1 MTVQPKPRVRSASA
15 GMPRKLSVAVTTAA
29 IPAVM
34 MSSLA
39 LAEPAEAAPQAPAKA
54 LFPQMPLQAKKNFP
68 AGGSIPAAQL
78 AAQVPATVAAESAVP
93 EKHRI
98 VPGDTVSS
106 IAARYG
112 LDMNELLRIN
122 NLQLSSIIYAGKE
135 LVLTGSAKAPEAP
148 AAPSAAPAPATG
160 TYTVVPGDTLS
171 AIAAKHGVSLA
182 SVLEQNNLGM
192 SSIIHP
198 GQKISVGSGSDA
210 PVTTA
215 SSAPAPAAP
224 APAAPAAAPEAAGS
238 YTVVP
243 GDTLGAIAA
252 KHGVSLKS
260 VLEANNLSMTSV
272 IRPGQSIALG
282 SGSGVTTLA
291 TPAAPAAPAAPAEAP
306 TDLVPSTFLHYTYP
320 QHVVANA
327 NLNKQALNGMN
338 VPSRAQMQQL
348 VAETAASMGVDPALA
363 QAFALQESGFDQ
375 RAVSP
380 ANAIGTMQVI
390 PSSGEWASDLV
401 GRQLNLLDPQDN
413 VTAGVAIIRALVR
426 TSPSLE
432 VAIASYYQGQ
442 YSVTTQGMYPDTE
455 RYVASVLAH
464 RATF

>member
-1 MTVQPKPRVRSASA
+1 MTVQPTAKPRTAA
-15 GMPRKLSVAVTTAA
+15 LPRKLSVAVTTAA

-39 LAEPAEAAPQAPAKA
+39 LAEPAQAAPAPSPSKA
-54 LFPQMPLQAKKNFP
+54 LFPQLPLQAKKQLT
-68 AGGSIPAAQL
+68 GGLIPASQL
-78 AAQVPATVAAESAVP
+78 AAQVPATVAAESAAP
-93 EKHRI
+93 ATHRI

-112 LDMNELLRIN
+112 LDLNEVLRIN
-122 NLQLSSIIYAGKE
+122 NLTPTSIIFAGKE
-135 LVLTGSAKAPEAP
+135 LKLTGTASAPAAEAP
-148 AAPSAAPAPATG
+148 AKG
-160 TYTVVPGDTLS
+160 TYTVEAGDTLS
-171 AIAAKHGVSLA
+171 AIAAKHDVSLA
-182 SVLEQNNLGM
+182 SVLKANGLSM
-192 SSIIHP
+192 TSVIHP
-198 GQKISVGSGSDA
+198 GQQIAVDGAA
-210 PVTTA
+210 P
-215 SSAPAPAAP
+215 SAPSAPAAAPSAPAAP
-224 APAAPAAAPEAAGS
+224 APASAGT

-252 KHGVSLKS
+252 RHGVSLQT
-260 VLEANNLSMTSV
+260 VLKANNLSMTSI
-272 IRPGQSIALG
+272 IRPGQKLSL
-282 SGSGVTTLA
+282 SGSSTITTA
-291 TPAAPAAPAAPAEAP
+291 SSTPAAPAAAEAP

-327 NLNKQALNGMN
+327 NLNKQALNAAA
-338 VPSRAQMQQL
+338 VPSRAQMQQM
-348 VAETAASMGVDPALA
+348 VADTAVSMGVDPALA

-442 YSVTTQGMYPDTE
+442 YSVTTQGMYPDTKA
-455 RYVASVLAH
+455 YVASVLAH
-464 RATF
+464 RAGF

>member
-1 MTVQPKPRVRSASA
+1 MTVQPPARPRTATA

-39 LAEPAEAAPQAPAKA
+39 LAEPAQASVPQLPAKA
-54 LFPQMPLQAKKNFP
+54 LFPQLPLQAMKNAGSAVVP
-68 AGGSIPAAQL
+68 ASQL

-93 EKHRI
+93 ATHRI

-112 LDMNELLRIN
+112 LDMNEVLRIN
-122 NLQLSSIIYAGKE
+122 NLSASSVIYAGKE
-135 LVLTGSAKAPEAP
+135 LKLTGTAKAPSAPVAQAP
-148 AAPSAAPAPATG
+148 AAG
-160 TYTVVPGDTLS
+160 TYTV
-171 AIAAKHGVSLA
+171 K
-182 SVLEQNNLGM
+182 
-192 SSIIHP
+192 
-198 GQKISVGSGSDA
+198 
-210 PVTTA
+210 
-215 SSAPAPAAP
+215 
-224 APAAPAAAPEAAGS
+224 
-238 YTVVP
+238 P

-252 KHGVSLKS
+252 RHGVSLAS
-260 VLEANNLSMTSV
+260 VLAANNLSMTSV
-272 IRPGQSIALG
+272 IYPGDKLSVG
-282 SGSGVTTLA
+282 SGTGVTTA
-291 TPAAPAAPAAPAEAP
+291 SSTPAAAAPAAPAAPQAGTYTVKPGDTLGAIAARHGVSLKSVLDANSLSMNSIIRPGQKLSLSGSATVTTASSAPAAPAAAP

-327 NLNKQALNGMN
+327 NLNKQALNSMA

-348 VAETAASMGVDPALA
+348 VADTARSMGVDPALA

-426 TSPSLE
+426 TSPNLE
-432 VAIASYYQGQ
+432 TAIASYYQGQ
-442 YSVTTQGMYPDTE
+442 YSVTTQGMYPDTKA
-455 RYVASVLAH
+455 YVASVLAH
-464 RATF
+464 RAGF

>member
-1 MTVQPKPRVRSASA
+1 MTMQPPARPRTAA
-15 GMPRKLSVAVTTAA
+15 TGMPRKLSVAVTTAA

-39 LAEPAEAAPQAPAKA
+39 LAEPAQAAVPQTPAKA
-54 LFPQMPLQAKKNFP
+54 LFPQLPLQAMKN
-68 AGGSIPAAQL
+68 AGGAVVPASQL

-93 EKHRI
+93 ATHRI

-112 LDMNELLRIN
+112 LDLNEVLRIN
-122 NLQLSSIIYAGKE
+122 NLSPSSVIYAGKE
-135 LVLTGSAKAPEAP
+135 LKLTGTAKAPSAP
-148 AAPSAAPAPATG
+148 AAQAPAAG
-160 TYTVVPGDTLS
+160 TYTVKPGDTLS
-171 AIAAKHGVSLA
+171 AIAAKHGVSL
-182 SVLEQNNLGM
+182 STVLSANNLSM
-192 SSIIHP
+192 TSVIYP
-198 GQKISVGSGSDA
+198 GEKLSLGSG
-210 PVTTA
+210 TETA
-215 SSAPAPAAP
+215 TAPASP
-224 APAAPAAAPEAAGS
+224 APAAPAAPQAGT

-252 KHGVSLKS
+252 RHGVSLQS
-260 VLEANNLSMTSV
+260 VLNANNLSMNSV
-272 IRPGQSIALG
+272 IRPGQKLSLG
-282 SGSGVTTLA
+282 GGSTITTA
-291 TPAAPAAPAAPAEAP
+291 SSTPAAPAAAP

-327 NLNKQALNGMN
+327 NLNKQALNSMA
-338 VPSRAQMQQL
+338 VPTRAQMQQL
-348 VAETAASMGVDPALA
+348 VADTASAMGVDPALA

-401 GRQLNLLDPQDN
+401 GRELNLLDPHDN

-426 TSPSLE
+426 TSPDLE
-432 VAIASYYQGQ
+432 TAIASYYQGQ
-442 YSVTTQGMYPDTE
+442 YSVTTQGMYPDTKA
-455 RYVASVLAH
+455 YVASVLAH
-464 RATF
+464 RAGF

>member
-1 MTVQPKPRVRSASA
+1 MTVQPNARPRTAA
-15 GMPRKLSVAVTTAA
+15 LPRKLSVAVTTAA

-39 LAEPAEAAPQAPAKA
+39 LAEPAHALAPQSPAKA
-54 LFPQMPLQAKKNFP
+54 LFPQLPLQAKKTLPSAVIP
-68 AGGSIPAAQL
+68 AGQL
-78 AAQVPATVAAESAVP
+78 AAQVPATVAAESSVP
-93 EKHRI
+93 ATHRI
-98 VPGDTVSS
+98 VPGDTVSA

-122 NLQLSSIIYAGKE
+122 NLAPSSIIYAGRE
-135 LVLTGSAKAPEAP
+135 LKLTGSAPAQAAP
-148 AAPSAAPAPATG
+148 AAQAPAQAAG
-160 TYTVVPGDTLS
+160 TYTVAAGDTLS
-171 AIAAKHGVSLA
+171 AIAARHGVSLA
-182 SVLEQNNLGM
+182 SILQANNLSMTTVIYPGDKITLGAGAPTSVTVP
-192 SSIIHP
+192 SSA
-198 GQKISVGSGSDA
+198 A
-210 PVTTA
+210 PA
-215 SSAPAPAAP
+215 PAPAPAAP
-224 APAAPAAAPEAAGS
+224 APAAPSAGT

-260 VLEANNLSMTSV
+260 VLDGNNLSMNSI
-272 IRPGQSIALG
+272 IRPGQKISLSGG
-282 SGSGVTTLA
+282 STVTTA
-291 TPAAPAAPAAPAEAP
+291 SSAPAAPAAAP

-327 NLNKQALNGMN
+327 NLNKQALNSVA
-338 VPSRAQMQQL
+338 VPSRAQMQQM
-348 VAETAASMGVDPALA
+348 VADTAASMGVDPALA

-390 PSSGEWASDLV
+390 PSSGEWASGLV
-401 GRQLNLLDPQDN
+401 GRELNLLDPQDN

-442 YSVTTQGMYPDTE
+442 YSVTTQGMYADTKA
-455 RYVASVLAH
+455 YVASVLAH
-464 RATF
+464 RAGF

>member
-1 MTVQPKPRVRSASA
+1 MTVQPPARPRTATA

-39 LAEPAEAAPQAPAKA
+39 LAEPAQASVPQLPAKA
-54 LFPQMPLQAKKNFP
+54 LFPQLPLQAMKN
-68 AGGSIPAAQL
+68 AGGAVVPASQL

-93 EKHRI
+93 ATHRI

-106 IAARYG
+106 IAVRYG
-112 LDMNELLRIN
+112 LDMNEVLRIN
-122 NLQLSSIIYAGKE
+122 NLSASSIIYAGKE
-135 LVLTGSAKAPEAP
+135 LKLTGTTKAPSAP
-148 AAPSAAPAPATG
+148 AAQAPAAG
-160 TYTVVPGDTLS
+160 TYTVKPGDTLGT
-171 AIAAKHGVSLA
+171 IAARHGVSLA
-182 SVLEQNNLGM
+182 SVLAANNLSM
-192 SSIIHP
+192 TSVIYP
-198 GQKISVGSGSDA
+198 GDKLSVGSGTG
-210 PVTTA
+210 VTTA
-215 SSAPAPAAP
+215 SSTPAAA
-224 APAAPAAAPEAAGS
+224 APAAPAAPQAGT
-238 YTVVP
+238 YTVKP

-252 KHGVSLKS
+252 RHGVSLKS
-260 VLEANNLSMTSV
+260 VLDANSLSMNSI
-272 IRPGQSIALG
+272 IRPGQKLSL
-282 SGSGVTTLA
+282 SGSATVTTA
-291 TPAAPAAPAAPAEAP
+291 SSAPAAPAAAP

-327 NLNKQALNGMN
+327 NLNKQALNSMA

-348 VAETAASMGVDPALA
+348 VADTARSMGVDPALA

-426 TSPSLE
+426 TSPNLE
-432 VAIASYYQGQ
+432 TAIASYYQGQ
-442 YSVTTQGMYPDTE
+442 YSVTTQGMYPDTKA
-455 RYVASVLAH
+455 YVASVLAH
-464 RATF
+464 RAGF

>member
-1 MTVQPKPRVRSASA
+1 MTVQPNARPRTAA
-15 GMPRKLSVAVTTAA
+15 LPRKLSVAVTTAA

-39 LAEPAEAAPQAPAKA
+39 LADPAQAQVPQSPAKA
-54 LFPQMPLQAKKNFP
+54 LFPQLPLQAKKTLP
-68 AGGSIPAAQL
+68 SAVIPAAQL
-78 AAQVPATVAAESAVP
+78 AAQVPATVAAESMVP
-93 EKHRI
+93 ATHRI
-98 VPGDTVSS
+98 VPGDTVSA
-106 IAARYG
+106 IAAKYG
-112 LDMNELLRIN
+112 LDMNELLRVN
-122 NLQLSSIIYAGKE
+122 NLTPSSIIYAGKE
-135 LVLTGSAKAPEAP
+135 LKLTGSAPAAAAPSTKAP
-148 AAPSAAPAPATG
+148 AAAAG
-160 TYTVVPGDTLS
+160 TYTVAAGDTLS

-182 SVLEQNNLGM
+182 SILQANNLSM
-192 SSIIHP
+192 TTVIYP
-198 GQKISVGSGSDA
+198 GDKLTIGAAAATSVTA
-210 PVTTA
+210 P
-215 SSAPAPAAP
+215 SSAAAPAAP
-224 APAAPAAAPEAAGS
+224 APAPAAPSAGT

-260 VLEANNLSMTSV
+260 VLDANNLSMTSI
-272 IRPGQSIALG
+272 IRPGQKISLSGG
-282 SGSGVTTLA
+282 STVTTA
-291 TPAAPAAPAAPAEAP
+291 SSAPAAPAAAP

-327 NLNKQALNGMN
+327 NLNKQALNSVA
-338 VPSRAQMQQL
+338 VPSRAQMQQM
-348 VAETAASMGVDPALA
+348 VADTAASMGVDPALA

-390 PSSGEWASDLV
+390 PSSGEWASGLV
-401 GRQLNLLDPQDN
+401 GRELNLLDPQDN

-442 YSVTTQGMYPDTE
+442 YSVITQGMYEDTKA
-455 RYVASVLAH
+455 YVASVLAH
-464 RATF
+464 RAGF

>member
-1 MTVQPKPRVRSASA
+1 MTVQPTVRPRSAA
-15 GMPRKLSVAVTTAA
+15 TGMPRKLSVAVTTAA

-39 LAEPAEAAPQAPAKA
+39 LAEPAQATVPQTPAKA
-54 LFPQMPLQAKKNFP
+54 LFPQLPLQAMKNLNG
-68 AGGSIPAAQL
+68 AVIPASQL
-78 AAQVPATVAAESAVP
+78 AAQIPATVAAESAVP
-93 EKHRI
+93 ATHRI

-112 LDMNELLRIN
+112 LDLNEVLRIN
-122 NLQLSSIIYAGKE
+122 NLTPASVIYAGKE
-135 LVLTGSAKAPEAP
+135 LKLTGGAKAPAAQAP
-148 AAPSAAPAPATG
+148 AAG
-160 TYTVVPGDTLS
+160 TYTVKPGDTLS
-171 AIAAKHGVSLA
+171 AIAAKHGVSLS
-182 SVLEQNNLGM
+182 SVLEANELSM
-192 SSIIHP
+192 SSVIYP
-198 GQKISVGSGSDA
+198 GEKLTLGSSSG
-210 PVTTA
+210 VTTA

-224 APAAPAAAPEAAGS
+224 AAPQTGT

-243 GDTLGAIAA
+243 GDTLGSIAA
-252 KHGVSLKS
+252 RHGVSLQS
-260 VLEANNLSMTSV
+260 VLEANNLSMSSV
-272 IRPGQSIALG
+272 IRPGQNLSLG
-282 SGSGVTTLA
+282 GSSTITTA
-291 TPAAPAAPAAPAEAP
+291 SSTPAAPAAAAP

-320 QHVVANA
+320 QHVVADA
-327 NLNKQALNGMN
+327 NLNKQTLNSMA
-338 VPSRAQMQQL
+338 VPTRAQMQQL
-348 VAETAASMGVDPALA
+348 VAETAAAMGVDPALA

-401 GRQLNLLDPQDN
+401 GRELNLLDPHDN

-455 RYVASVLAH
+455 AYVASVLAH
-464 RATF
+464 RAGF

>member
-1 MTVQPKPRVRSASA
+1 MTVQPTAKPRTAA
-15 GMPRKLSVAVTTAA
+15 LPRKLSVAVTTAA

-39 LAEPAEAAPQAPAKA
+39 LAEPAQAAPAPSPSKA
-54 LFPQMPLQAKKNFP
+54 LFPQLPLQAKKQLT
-68 AGGSIPAAQL
+68 GGLIPASQL
-78 AAQVPATVAAESAVP
+78 AAQVPATVAAESAAP
-93 EKHRI
+93 ATHRI

-112 LDMNELLRIN
+112 LDLNEVLRIN
-122 NLQLSSIIYAGKE
+122 NLTPTSIIFAGKE
-135 LVLTGSAKAPEAP
+135 LKLTGTASAPAAEAP
-148 AAPSAAPAPATG
+148 AKG
-160 TYTVVPGDTLS
+160 TYTVEAGDTLS
-171 AIAAKHGVSLA
+171 AIAAKHDVSLA
-182 SVLEQNNLGM
+182 SVLKANGLSM
-192 SSIIHP
+192 TSVIHP
-198 GQKISVGSGSDA
+198 GQQIAVDGAA
-210 PVTTA
+210 P
-215 SSAPAPAAP
+215 SAPAAAPSAPAAP
-224 APAAPAAAPEAAGS
+224 APATAPASAGT

-252 KHGVSLKS
+252 RHGVSLQT
-260 VLEANNLSMTSV
+260 VLKANNLSMTSI
-272 IRPGQSIALG
+272 IRPGQKLSL
-282 SGSGVTTLA
+282 SGSSTITTA
-291 TPAAPAAPAAPAEAP
+291 SSTPAAPAAAEAP

-327 NLNKQALNGMN
+327 NLNKQALNAVA
-338 VPSRAQMQQL
+338 VPSRAQMQQM
-348 VAETAASMGVDPALA
+348 VADTAVSMGVDPALA

-442 YSVTTQGMYPDTE
+442 YSVTTQGMYPDTQA
-455 RYVASVLAH
+455 YVASVLAH
-464 RATF
+464 RAGF